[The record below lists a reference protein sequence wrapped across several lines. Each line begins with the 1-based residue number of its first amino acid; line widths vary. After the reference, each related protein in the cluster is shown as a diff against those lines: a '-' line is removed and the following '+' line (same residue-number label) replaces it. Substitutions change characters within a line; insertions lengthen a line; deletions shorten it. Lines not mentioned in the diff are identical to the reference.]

1 MKEKFF
7 SVPMKNFCPLVLGD
21 IVRLIDKN
29 DEIPPIYYDDHGFVH
44 PMSIPE
50 MIARHIDK
58 SVQALDR
65 LSLFNI
71 LPDSEK
77 LKYYPSI
84 SNYMVGVLDALVFL
98 GFITENHATI
108 IMEYMGNDFMK
119 YLIDGKYYSVYPS
132 KFLPF
137 VNL

>member
-7 SVPMKNFCPLVLGD
+7 SVPTKYFCPLVLGD

-29 DEIPPIYYDDHGFVH
+29 DEIGPIVCDDDGFVY
-44 PMSIPE
+44 PISIPE

-58 SVQALDR
+58 SVQALYR
-65 LSLFNI
+65 QSALNK

-77 LKYYPSI
+77 AKYYPSI

-108 IMEYMGNDFMK
+108 IMEYMGNDIMK
-119 YLIDGKYYSVYPS
+119 YLTEGKYYSV
-132 KFLPF
+132 
-137 VNL
+137 

>member
-1 MKEKFF
+1 MKEDFF
-7 SVPMKNFCPLVLGD
+7 SVPMKKFCPLVLGD

-29 DEIPPIYYDDHGFVH
+29 DEIFLIYYEDYGFLH

-58 SVQALDR
+58 SVQALNR
-65 LSLFNI
+65 LSAFDE

-77 LKYYPSI
+77 VKYYPSI

-98 GFITENHATI
+98 GFITENHATS
-108 IMEYMGNDFMK
+108 IMEYMGIDLMK